1 MEIVKWDKFGLGLG
15 VILLI
20 VAVAL
25 LVFWKDIDSVIII
38 ILMVAG
44 LISFIT
50 GLFRYLGYGE
60 KPKTDEKTRKLS
72 TSATAYSWLITLSL
86 ICILILLDY
95 FGRLKMNV
103 TQVLGL
109 LFFVMLVTMLWMRMY
124 FKRKNQE

>member
-72 TSATAYSWLITLSL
+72 TSATAAQIALWQLLLSAK
-86 ICILILLDY
+86 C
-95 FGRLKMNV
+95 
-103 TQVLGL
+103 
-109 LFFVMLVTMLWMRMY
+109 
-124 FKRKNQE
+124 